1 MKKSTHQTK
10 VAASIMISIIRLHT
24 NFVTNANIATGL
36 KTLEIWFGKK
46 ISNQLHLRGA
56 YLIDQD

>member
-1 MKKSTHQTK
+1 MKKSAHQTK

-46 ISNQLHLRGA
+46 LAISCTCGVPT
-56 YLIDQD
+56 